1 MVIES
6 QALKNARQ
14 RASGATSP
22 AVAHLLARLSDR
34 YAVDRKLG
42 QGGMGVVY
50 LARDAKLGRRVAV
63 KVLDPVVCQQ
73 IGQDRFLREIR
84 LTASLQ
90 HPHILPVLDS
100 GCIDGVLYHITPYV
114 AEGSL
119 YALLQRTGRL
129 SLERVKGIA
138 LDLLGALDYAHA
150 EGIVHCDIK
159 PENILLSNGHAI
171 LTDFGIARTMS
182 SLSPNENGDV
192 WGSPVYM
199 SPEQASGEMD
209 LDGRSDLYSLA
220 CVIHEMLVGSPPFT
234 GGSAQAVIAKKFSA
248 PAPDCSALAAR
259 VPPLVAAA
267 VVRALSVDPAHRF
280 TTADAFAA
288 GLAKRAEKLAWHQ
301 QMSFTRWRPVVA
313 SVLAC
318 ATLAAALSF
327 LA

>member
-6 QALKNARQ
+6 RALNDALN

-34 YAVDRKLG
+34 YVVDRKLG

-63 KVLDPVVCQQ
+63 KVLDPEVCRQ

-84 LTASLQ
+84 LTAGLQ

-119 YALLQRTGRL
+119 YALLHQTGRL
-129 SLERVKGIA
+129 SLERAIGIA
-138 LDLLGALDYAHA
+138 FDLLGALDYAHA

-171 LTDFGIARTMS
+171 LADFGIARTMS
-182 SLSPNENGDV
+182 SLSQNRNGDV

-199 SPEQASGEMD
+199 SPEQASGEVD
-209 LDGRSDLYSLA
+209 LDGRSDLYSMA

-234 GGSAQAVIAKKFSA
+234 GDSAQAVIAKKFSA
-248 PAPDCSALAAR
+248 PTPDGSALASR

-288 GLAKRAEKLAWHQ
+288 GLARRSKKPTWRQQTSLA
-301 QMSFTRWRPVVA
+301 RWRPVVA
-313 SVLAC
+313 GILGC